1 MNKQKLFNDIEKHY
15 KILFDEIRSEDA
27 TKKSMK
33 EKSLI
38 VENSLE
44 HFNNILKKE
53 LVEKSSLEERKQL
66 VKDYLNI
73 EDMMHDVVM
82 KATNKNSPSY
92 PLLEKRKEEL
102 AGAIITY
109 DRDMVDEENYQ
120 ATYTRHKPNNLT
132 KTGLPKD
139 NVVSYFNKEEKRIG
153 KENVSLVAYDNP
165 LYKINQVRLECITN
179 SRRLYSRVQK
189 ELLKDILPLEKKL
202 NKENKRNIK
211 GLER

>member
-1 MNKQKLFNDIEKHY
+1 MNKQELFDKIEEDY

-33 EKSLI
+33 EKSLR

-44 HFNNILKKE
+44 QFNDILKKE
-53 LVEKSSLEERKQL
+53 LVEKSSLAERKQI

-73 EDMMHDVVM
+73 ESRLCQVATR
-82 KATNKNSPSY
+82 ATNKNSPSY
-92 PLLEKRKEEL
+92 PLLEKRREEL
-102 AGAIITY
+102 EGAVTTY

-165 LYKINQVRLECITN
+165 LYKINQVRLDCIVNT
-179 SRRLYSRVQK
+179 RRIYSRVQK

-202 NKENKRNIK
+202 NRENKKNK

>member
-1 MNKQKLFNDIEKHY
+1 MSKQELFDNIEKSY
-15 KILFDEIRSEDA
+15 KELFDDIRSRQY
-27 TKKSMK
+27 
-33 EKSLI
+33 SLNDMQSNI
-38 VENSLE
+38 DEVENYLQD
-44 HFNNILKKE
+44 FNNILKKE
-53 LVEKSSLEERKQL
+53 LVEKSSLEERKEL

-73 EDMMHDVVM
+73 EDRMHDIVM
-82 KATNKNSPSY
+82 QATSKNSPSY
-92 PLLEKRKEEL
+92 PLLEKRREEL
-102 AGAIITY
+102 EGAVTTY

-165 LYKINQVRLECITN
+165 LYKINQVRLDCIVNT
-179 SRRLYSRVQK
+179 RRIYSRVQK

-202 NKENKRNIK
+202 NRENKKSK